1 MIMAGDFFMS
11 LSRNDARIKAMTIL
25 YQIDLYKKSKIDY
38 VKDDVIK
45 DNLEDIDEFVLLLV
59 NGVIDNISKI
69 DEVAN
74 KYLGSWPINRLGLTD
89 QAILRIAIYELL
101 ETDTPS
107 KVIIDEA
114 IEVAKKYS
122 DDKVVGMINGVLDN
136 IYHKELEVE

>member
-1 MIMAGDFFMS
+1 MAGDFFMS